1 MKRAALICL
10 SLLLAIAL
18 TLDASAFRGGGG
30 RGGGGGFR
38 GGGGGVYRGGGG
50 AGAIRG
56 PGGGGAIR
64 GPMGGGIARGPAG
77 GTAVRGPLGGGAA
90 VGAGG
95 GCRHTRIDGWRCRC
109 RPRRWCRSARTG
121 GRWRRYRPRGQRCR
135 AWACWQRSS
144 WKSRVIYERL
154 RWHLSLLWLGCC
166 RRRCRSRRR
175 CWCCRSRS
183 VLLPILSSALLPTS
197 MRTALFATVPGRLS
211 LPLLGLPK
219 ATPLRIS
226 TFEIIQRK
234 VGLGSWAVNLELV
247 HKERRDPV
255 CGIGCAALR
264 QSRRD
269 DWKAF
274 AVERADRREQS
285 EDETHCGE

>member
-18 TLDASAFRGGGG
+18 TLDASA
-30 RGGGGGFR
+30 FR

-95 GCRHTRIDGWRCRC
+95 GAAIRGPMGGGAAVGPGGGAAVRG
-109 RPRRWCRSARTG
+109 PVGGGVATG
-121 GRWRRYRPRGQRCR
+121 PRGNVAVRGP
-135 AWACWQRSS
+135 AGNVAVG
-144 WKSRVIYERL
+144 SRGSDTNVYGGTYPYYG
-154 RWHLSLLWLGCC
+154 WGA
-166 RRRCRSRRR
+166 
-175 CWCCRSRS
+175 
-183 VLLPILSSALLPTS
+183 VAAGAAVGAAAGAVAAAPYYYPILSSALLPTS

-247 HKERRDPV
+247 HKERPDPV